1 MNEGKNVQDLAN
13 VMMKDYAFYM
23 RKTDGSDYNEAV
35 IKTMWNSAAKSLQEM
50 DFEKFRINLN
60 PFENIE
66 FQEARKARD
75 SKRRILQE
83 IPE

>member
-35 IKTMWNSAAKSLQEM
+35 IKTMWNSAVKSCRKWILENS
-50 DFEKFRINLN
+50 ESISILLKTLN
-60 PFENIE
+60 F
-66 FQEARKARD
+66 
-75 SKRRILQE
+75 KRLGKQE
-83 IPE
+83 IRNEES

>member
-1 MNEGKNVQDLAN
+1 
-13 VMMKDYAFYM
+13 
-23 RKTDGSDYNEAV
+23 
-35 IKTMWNSAAKSLQEM
+35 MWNSAAKSLQEM